1 MCLDISDAELI
12 MFSNDSCLYVGLN
25 CALKKFLF
33 NMQFSAVGDN
43 TGHSWYQQNVDTL
56 CHTKTLN
63 LVESYK
69 HLPK

>member
-12 MFSNDSCLYVGLN
+12 MFSCLYAGLK
-25 CALKKFLF
+25 CALKKIYSTCS
-33 NMQFSAVGDN
+33 FSAVGDN
-43 TGHSWYQQNVDTL
+43 TGHSCYQQNVDTL

-69 HLPK
+69 H